1 MTSRLD
7 DCQACDGNGATPH
20 ATKEDHWNT
29 CPACGG
35 MGSIWTPSVASDTPI
50 AKSVSVCAAMGGKK
64 NRLN

>member
-7 DCQACDGNGATPH
+7 DCGEWDGNGATPH

-35 MGSIWTPSVASDTPI
+35 MGSIWASSVASGTLS
-50 AKSVSVCAAMGGKK
+50 AKSVSECAAMEGDKK
-64 NRLN
+64 